1 MYGDF
6 DPGDVRVAVV
16 SADLLV
22 RSALVSGLRAFGEL
36 RLVGELDAADVVIWD
51 AGADSVEHARAWDEL
66 ERIAS
71 PVVALVA
78 DAALA
83 ARALAAGAR
92 AVVLRELPSAALVA
106 AVIAVHRG
114 LVVLDPAARAQLVRE
129 AAPEPAVSDALE
141 ELTARELEVLEQL
154 ASGRSN
160 KRIARSLGISEHTAK
175 FHVNSIL
182 AKLGASS
189 RTEAV
194 VAAARRGLVTL

>member
-6 DPGDVRVAVV
+6 EPEDVRVAIM
-16 SADLLV
+16 SADPLV
-22 RSALVSGLRAFGEL
+22 RSALGGGLRAFGEL
-36 RLVGELDAADVVIWD
+36 RVVGEPDQADVVIWD
-51 AGADSVEHARAWDEL
+51 AGADRDARAWHEL
-66 ERIAS
+66 ERVTL

-78 DAALA
+78 DAGLA

-92 AVVLRELPSAALVA
+92 AVVLRELPNAALVA

-114 LVVLDPAARAQLVRE
+114 LVVLDPAARALLVRD
-129 AAPEPAVSDALE
+129 ALPEPALSDALE

-160 KRIARSLGISEHTAK
+160 KRIARALGISEHTAK

>member
-6 DPGDVRVAVV
+6 EPGDVRVAIV
-16 SADLLV
+16 SADPLV
-22 RSALVSGLRAFGEL
+22 RSALGGGLRAFGEL
-36 RLVGELDAADVVIWD
+36 RLVGELDSADVVIWD
-51 AGADSVEHARAWDEL
+51 AGADPVEHPRAWDEL
-66 ERIAS
+66 ERLAL

-129 AAPEPAVSDALE
+129 VAPEPALSDALE

-160 KRIARSLGISEHTAK
+160 KRIARALGISEHTAK

>member
-6 DPGDVRVAVV
+6 EPGDVRVAIV
-16 SADLLV
+16 SADPLV
-22 RSALVSGLRAFGEL
+22 RSALGGGLRAFGEL
-36 RLVGELDAADVVIWD
+36 RLVGALDSADVVIWD
-51 AGADSVEHARAWDEL
+51 AGADPVEHPRAWDEL

-78 DAALA
+78 DPVLA

-129 AAPEPAVSDALE
+129 VTPEPALSDALE

-160 KRIARSLGISEHTAK
+160 KRIARALGISEHTAK

-182 AKLGASS
+182 AKLGVSS